1 MFIVRSRF
9 YRMLTPWRL
18 LRKLASA
25 RRSSQDIADV
35 EHSSSVL
42 TAEISTRFRRLIFTP
57 DGIPIPGNLRYRRA
71 LGEVERLVARIV
83 ARILSDL
90 AQSQPRCHR
99 AEVFLRSS
107 DAGARP
113 YRDADVA

>member
-1 MFIVRSRF
+1 VFIVRSRF
-9 YRMLTPWRL
+9 YRMLT
-18 LRKLASA
+18 LAIA
-25 RRSSQDIADV
+25 AETFFGAQVKQDIADV

-42 TAEISTRFRRLIFTP
+42 TAEISTRFRRLIFIP

-113 YRDADVA
+113 YRDADVE

>member
-1 MFIVRSRF
+1 
-9 YRMLTPWRL
+9 MLT
-18 LRKLASA
+18 LAIA
-25 RRSSQDIADV
+25 AETFFGAQVKQDIADV

-42 TAEISTRFRRLIFTP
+42 TAEISTRFRRLIFIP

-71 LGEVERLVARIV
+71 LGEVDRLV

-113 YRDADVA
+113 YRDADVE